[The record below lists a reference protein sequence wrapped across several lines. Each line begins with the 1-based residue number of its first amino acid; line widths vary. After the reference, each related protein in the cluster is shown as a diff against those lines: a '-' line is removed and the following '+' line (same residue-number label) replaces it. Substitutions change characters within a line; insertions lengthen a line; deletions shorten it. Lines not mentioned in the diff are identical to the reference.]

1 MLYSTAARISEVVS
15 LNRANVGNGRA
26 SYATIVGKGNKAAT
40 LASLADKAATSRVN
54 FDLDRDQH
62 TKLKVY
68 AAKQGK
74 TVKEVLTELV
84 AQLPE

>member
-1 MLYSTAARISEVVS
+1 MSTSTKGALSA
-15 LNRANVGNGRA
+15 GRPSA
-26 SYATIVGKGNKAAT
+26 KSNKAAT

-74 TVKEVLTELV
+74 TVKEVLSDYV

>member
-1 MLYSTAARISEVVS
+1 MNSPTKGALSA
-15 LNRANVGNGRA
+15 GRPSA
-26 SYATIVGKGNKAAT
+26 KSSKAAT
-40 LASLADKAATSRVN
+40 LASLADKAATVRVN
-54 FDLDRDQH
+54 FDLDREQH

-74 TVKEVLTELV
+74 TVKKVLSDYV

>member
-1 MLYSTAARISEVVS
+1 MNSPTKGALSA
-15 LNRANVGNGRA
+15 GRPSA
-26 SYATIVGKGNKAAT
+26 KSSKAAT
-40 LASLADKAATSRVN
+40 LASLADKAPTVRVN
-54 FDLDRDQH
+54 FDLDREQH

-74 TVKEVLTELV
+74 TVKEVLSDYV

>member
-1 MLYSTAARISEVVS
+1 MSNANSKLGAGRPST
-15 LNRANVGNGRA
+15 
-26 SYATIVGKGNKAAT
+26 GKRQKN
-40 LASLADKAATSRVN
+40 LSDLADKAATSRVN

>member
-1 MLYSTAARISEVVS
+1 MNSPTKGALCA
-15 LNRANVGNGRA
+15 GRPSA
-26 SYATIVGKGNKAAT
+26 KSSKAAT
-40 LASLADKAATSRVN
+40 LASLADKAATVRVN
-54 FDLDRDQH
+54 FDLDREQH

-74 TVKEVLTELV
+74 TVKEVLSDYV

>member
-1 MLYSTAARISEVVS
+1 MSTSTKGALSA
-15 LNRANVGNGRA
+15 GRPSA
-26 SYATIVGKGNKAAT
+26 KSNKAAT

-68 AAKQGK
+68 AAKHGK

>member
-1 MLYSTAARISEVVS
+1 MSTSTKGALSA
-15 LNRANVGNGRA
+15 GRPSA
-26 SYATIVGKGNKAAT
+26 KSNKAAT
-40 LASLADKAATSRVN
+40 LASLADKAPTVRVN

>member
-1 MLYSTAARISEVVS
+1 MNSPTKGALSA
-15 LNRANVGNGRA
+15 GRPSA
-26 SYATIVGKGNKAAT
+26 KSSKAAT
-40 LASLADKAATSRVN
+40 LASLADKAATVRVN

-74 TVKEVLTELV
+74 TVKEVLSDYV

>member
-1 MLYSTAARISEVVS
+1 MNATTKGALSA
-15 LNRANVGNGRA
+15 GRPSA
-26 SYATIVGKGNKAAT
+26 KSNKATT
-40 LASLADKAATSRVN
+40 LASLADKAATARVN

-74 TVKEVLTELV
+74 TVKEVLSDYV
-84 AQLPE
+84 AQLPD